1 MSTRRDVLRIAG
13 GLALGCVGDQ
23 QVPARDRLVPA
34 RNAVDHVILGAADLE
49 EGIRLIKEKTGLT
62 PVIGGSHP
70 GVGTRNA
77 LLSLGPGHYMEIMAP
92 DPEQHEYKGR
102 FDLRLLKQPQLVGW
116 AAGTADI
123 EALADQARGAGIHV
137 AGPEAGA
144 RRKPDGTV
152 LQWRTLSVQN
162 PFRTAELDP
171 VPFFIQ
177 WGDGV
182 PHPSRDALTSC
193 RLESLELAHPRA
205 VELRDL
211 LRKLGIQTKVRQS
224 GEARITARLWT
235 PRGKWRIQ

>member
-1 MSTRRDVLRIAG
+1 MSSRREVLRIAG
-13 GLALGCVGDQ
+13 GMALGCVGGRR
-23 QVPARDRLVPA
+23 VLARELA
-34 RNAVDHVILGAADLE
+34 AAQTAADHVILGTSDLD
-49 EGIRLIKEKTGLT
+49 EGIRLVKEKTGLT

-92 DPEQHEYKGR
+92 DPAQREYKGR

-123 EALADQARGAGIHV
+123 DALARQARAAGIDV
-137 AGPEAGA
+137 AGPEEGA

-152 LQWRTLSVQN
+152 LRWRTLSVQN
-162 PFRTAELDP
+162 HFRTAELDP

-177 WGDGV
+177 WGEGV

-193 RLESLELAHPRA
+193 RLQSLEMAHPRA
-205 VELRDL
+205 AELRDL
-211 LRKLGIQTKVRQS
+211 LRKLGIQAKVRQS
-224 GEARITARLWT
+224 AEARLTARLGT
-235 PRGKWRIQ
+235 PRGKWLIQ